1 MLETI
6 VIFILAVSL
15 IILNTKQEKYIKRLR
30 QSNLD
35 LRLENENLIF
45 EANRLKRNL
54 KEIEKIVSMNNYN
67 NKEFQFRKVK
77 EILAK
82 IKY

>member
-6 VIFILAVSL
+6 LIFILAVSL

-77 EILAK
+77 EILEK

>member
-6 VIFILAVSL
+6 LIFILAVSL

>member
-6 VIFILAVSL
+6 LIFILAVSL

-67 NKEFQFRKVK
+67 NKEFQFRKEK
-77 EILAK
+77 EILEK